1 MKNDKEQALNVY
13 FNSGCP
19 VCNAGINTQKQRSTA
34 CTINWKDVHQDNS
47 LSIELG
53 QHLSTVRK
61 YLHVSDTSGQQ
72 YVGINAFIVLWQ
84 NSPTEQWKATLFSRP
99 IIQQLAQLG
108 YFAFANGLYA
118 WNRIRQRW

>member
-13 FNSGCP
+13 FNSACP

-53 QHLSTVRK
+53 RSLSTVRK
-61 YLHVSDTSGQQ
+61 YLHVLDTNGQR
-72 YVGINAFIVLWQ
+72 YLGINAFIVLWQ
-84 NSPTEQWKATLFSRP
+84 NSPKEQWKAKLFSRP

-118 WNRIRQRW
+118 WNKIGQRW